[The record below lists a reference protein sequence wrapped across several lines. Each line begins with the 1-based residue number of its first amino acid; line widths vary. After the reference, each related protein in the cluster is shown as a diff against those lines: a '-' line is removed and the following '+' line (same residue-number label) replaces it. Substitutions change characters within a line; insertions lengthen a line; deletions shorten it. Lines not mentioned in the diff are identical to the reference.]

1 MKRFHQLFGI
11 SVVVVFLLTGQYMD
25 IYLGHLQ
32 GMPDGPR
39 MLYRSRHI
47 YILLAGLLNI
57 GIGAYFSYHQE
68 RWRRVLQLVGSGLI
82 VIATCLFI
90 AAFFYEPRLSG
101 LVSSISQPSM
111 FLISFGT
118 LFHLFSGLR
127 RKKREAGRSSDVA
140 HNIRTEER

>member
-11 SVVVVFLLTGQYMD
+11 TTVIVFLLTGQYMD
-25 IYLGHLQ
+25 KYLGHLQ

-57 GIGAYFSYHQE
+57 GIGAYFTYHVE
-68 RWRRVLQLVGSGLI
+68 RWRRVLQLLGSGLI
-82 VIATCLFI
+82 VFATCLFV
-90 AAFFYEPRLSG
+90 AAFFYEPKLSG
-101 LVSSISQPSM
+101 LVTPISQRSI
-111 FLISFGT
+111 FLISYGT

-127 RKKREAGRSSDVA
+127 RRKRASDPGL
-140 HNIRTEER
+140 

>member
-11 SVVVVFLLTGQYMD
+11 SVVIVFLLTGQYMD
-25 IYLGHLQ
+25 IYLGHLE

-57 GIGAYFSYHQE
+57 GIGAYFTRHFE
-68 RWRRVLQLVGSGLI
+68 RWRRVLQSLGSGLI
-82 VIATCLFI
+82 VIATSLFI
-90 AAFFYEPRLSG
+90 AAFFYEPKLSG
-101 LVSSISQPSM
+101 LETPFSQRAM
-111 FLISFGT
+111 FLISYGT

-127 RKKREAGRSSDVA
+127 RRKRERNPR
-140 HNIRTEER
+140 H

>member
-11 SVVVVFLLTGQYMD
+11 SVLMVFLLTGQYMD
-25 IYLGHLQ
+25 MFLGHLE

-57 GIGAYFSYHQE
+57 GIGAYFARHFE
-68 RWRRVLQLVGSGLI
+68 CRRRVLRSLGSGLI

-90 AAFFYEPRLSG
+90 AAFFYEPKLSG
-101 LVSSISQPSM
+101 LETPVSQRGM
-111 FLISFGT
+111 FLISYGT
-118 LFHLFSGLR
+118 LFQLFSR
-127 RKKREAGRSSDVA
+127 RRRRNREGDP
-140 HNIRTEER
+140 E